1 MGAYLLPIG
10 HKGKVSLLSQKFL
23 LPSDKENPLV
33 NPIPP
38 IRSHEI
44 KIEYLANFILCFLCQ
59 VMWWLWT
66 KCMFWEI
73 FIMFSFIKKLCCQA
87 EIKKYF
93 TEITSIHPK
102 FSDKMQIT
110 QTNMLYIWYEFI
122 VDVCRNFCFSY
133 LGTYLVPWMLSSGY
147 IR

>member
-59 VMWWLWT
+59 VM
-66 KCMFWEI
+66 
-73 FIMFSFIKKLCCQA
+73 
-87 EIKKYF
+87 
-93 TEITSIHPK
+93 
-102 FSDKMQIT
+102 
-110 QTNMLYIWYEFI
+110 
-122 VDVCRNFCFSY
+122 
-133 LGTYLVPWMLSSGY
+133 
-147 IR
+147 